1 MQDFTMNRDGLLK
14 ISLMGG
20 EARAYLIEAT
30 QMVETAR
37 RTHNLSRVAT
47 AALGR
52 TLMATSM
59 MGAML
64 KGENESLTA
73 TIKGGGPLGTVLAVG
88 RANGHVKG
96 YLDYPDVDLP
106 RVAGEHLPVGSAV
119 GKKGSLTIVKDLG
132 LRQPYVGQVD
142 LVSGEIAE
150 DFAMYFTA
158 SEQTPSLVSL
168 GVLVGD
174 NVISAGG
181 LIIQMLPGASEA
193 AIKSVEYSA
202 DMFRDISKTMQEYH
216 LKDALPQLLMHLE
229 PEVLEE
235 LHPRYLCDCSR
246 ERMEK
251 ALIALGRD
259 ELTAIINEEHEIDM
273 DCHFCNK
280 RRHFTEK
287 DLRDLLESATNRRNA

>member
-96 YLDYPDVDLP
+96 YVDYPDIDLP
-106 RVAGEHLPVGSAV
+106 RVAGEHLPVGAAV
-119 GKKGSLTIVKDLG
+119 GKTGSLTIVKDLG
-132 LRQPYVGQVD
+132 LRQPYVGQVN

-168 GVLVGD
+168 GVLVGET
-174 NVISAGG
+174 VVSAGG

-280 RRHFTEK
+280 HRHFTEQ